1 MKKIILMIIIGIQLL
16 AFDYNQYSSD
26 IGLGFGM
33 GLPSGYELKLIYRQS
48 PWLSFSLNYNQLRI
62 KDFDLK
68 LKEDK
73 PDGYDIRAKGDVD
86 FTNPGIMAH
95 FHPLGDNLRFSV
107 GYLYSIGND
116 FNLDFAGKFKVKT
129 DGGLK
134 SDINASGNFSIKLG
148 DAYPYLGVAYGYSY
162 TSTIKLDF
170 SAGVYLVKA
179 PKVSIR
185 TTVDDSGLKTLLD
198 ELGLGD
204 MDTVGTDAYKV
215 KEELD
220 RLGGDFLDLFT
231 AYNTIKGSNLD
242 MINKNEIEK
251 DISEAITD
259 VYDMLPK
266 IGPYNILPVISIGF
280 TVFLF

>member
-1 MKKIILMIIIGIQLL
+1 MNNNGVVEMKKIILMIIIGIQLL

-26 IGLGFGM
+26 LGLGFGM

-48 PWLSFSLNYNQLRI
+48 PWLSFSLNYNQLRV
-62 KDFDLK
+62 KDFK
-68 LKEDK
+68 LNLNEDDFNVK
-73 PDGYDIRAKGDVD
+73 AKGDID

-95 FHPLGDNLRFSV
+95 FHPLGNNLRISV

-116 FNLDFAGKFKVKT
+116 FSMDFDGKFTV
-129 DGGLK
+129 D
-134 SDINASGNFSIKLG
+134 DEEIEASGNFSIKLG
-148 DAYPYLGVAYGYSY
+148 EAYPYIGVAYGYSY
-162 TSTIKLDF
+162 NSAIKLDF

-185 TTVDDSGLKTLLD
+185 SRVSDSSLKTLLD
-198 ELGLGD
+198 DLGLGD
-204 MDTVGTDAYKV
+204 MDAVGTDAYRV
-215 KEELD
+215 KQELD
-220 RLGGDFLDLFT
+220 KLGGDFLDLFI
-231 AYNTIKGSNLD
+231 AYNEVMGTELD
-242 MINKNEIEK
+242 MINKNEIEN

-259 VYDMLPK
+259 VYDILPK

>member
-1 MKKIILMIIIGIQLL
+1 MKKIILMIIIGLQLL
-16 AFDYNQYSSD
+16 ADEYNQYSSNL
-26 IGLGFGM
+26 GLGFGM

-62 KDFDLK
+62 KDLDLK

-73 PDGYDIRAKGDVD
+73 DDGYDIRAKGDVD

-116 FNLDFAGKFKVKT
+116 FNLDFAGKFKVDDK
-129 DGGLK
+129 
-134 SDINASGNFSIKLG
+134 DINASGNFSVKLG

-162 TSTIKLDF
+162 NSTIKLDF

-179 PKVSIR
+179 PKISIS

-204 MDTVGTDAYKV
+204 MDTPGTDAYKV

-220 RLGGDFLDLFT
+220 KLGGDFLDLFT
-231 AYNTIKGSNLD
+231 AYNTITGSNLD
-242 MINKNEIEK
+242 MINKSEIEN
-251 DISEAITD
+251 DISKSITD